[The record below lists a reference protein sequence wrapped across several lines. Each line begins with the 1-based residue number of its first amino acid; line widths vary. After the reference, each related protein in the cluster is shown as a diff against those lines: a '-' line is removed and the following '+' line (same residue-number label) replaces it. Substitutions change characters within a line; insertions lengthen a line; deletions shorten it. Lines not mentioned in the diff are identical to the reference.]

1 MKTFTIDWLNKCRCG
16 NKSHTVKTAR
26 GNETALWD
34 DDAVKCNSCGRGGVI
49 QVCEGQARVLWE
61 TDEEMA
67 DGKPMTTI
75 TKERLLTIKQW
86 RETYGP
92 GSNVVLPAEEAEELA
107 RIALASLEQNVL
119 SGNSPLIPGE
129 VLSAIREVARI
140 RADFDDFDGD
150 RRGIGDCLDEAEQEL
165 IVTINKY
172 ASQLAAEPIATNDVR
187 EQTAVPPIQADVAQA
202 IENLKQKLVECNR
215 YNYCADA
222 VKNVEDACRA
232 VSYSQADN
240 QPASG
245 NQAAESNRGNE
256 WTGNPDIDNAIIMLD
271 RIDTLENCDDD
282 RIEAVK
288 AVLRRLAGNSPVTP
302 DSWISCSERMPA
314 QDDWILIYSK
324 HGEYMAGQVQGEY
337 VELSDGTLSWL
348 GNALF
353 WMPLPEPPQE
363 VNQ

>member
-1 MKTFTIDWLNKCRCG
+1 MPNPL
-16 NKSHTVKTAR
+16 SMYAV
-26 GNETALWD
+26 
-34 DDAVKCNSCGRGGVI
+34 DAVAAIAEVRGWNACRAAML
-49 QVCEGQARVLWE
+49 Q
-61 TDEEMA
+61 
-67 DGKPMTTI
+67 
-75 TKERLLTIKQW
+75 
-86 RETYGP
+86 
-92 GSNVVLPAEEAEELA
+92 
-107 RIALASLEQNVL
+107 
-119 SGNSPLIPGE
+119 SGNIRENKNSSTNNFREIAETSTNYPVIPSE
-129 VLSAIREVARI
+129 VLSAILKVAKI

-187 EQTAVPPIQADVAQA
+187 EQTAVPPVPVIQADVAQA
-202 IENLKQKLVECNR
+202 IEKLKRKLVECNR

-222 VKNVEDACRA
+222 VKGVEDACRA

-288 AVLRRLAGNSPVTP
+288 AVLRRLSGNSPVTP
-302 DSWISCSERMPA
+302 DSWISCSKRMPDTKTA
-314 QDDWILIYSK
+314 VLVAVEFDRKGDWRMKWATYIPG
-324 HGEYMAGQVQGEY
+324 HPDAN
-337 VELSDGTLSWL
+337 DGWIIPGASWKPSH
-348 GNALF
+348 

-363 VNQ
+363 AK